1 MVSML
6 TAAEGQLKALK
17 PYTDFFEPGYPW
29 VIQPTY
35 SITCTT
41 YNAQRKLEI
50 HIAYTNIIAK
60 NAN

>member
-17 PYTDFFEPGYPW
+17 PYTDFFEPGYLKSSN
-29 VIQPTY
+29 PTHR
-35 SITCTT
+35 ITCTT